1 LREAEAIEQFS
12 DAMRAAGLVPPE
24 ISASDKVYRFSTNGK
39 TSDDA
44 GRCYLFLDLLGGVF
58 SHHRSGLY
66 KSWQAA
72 TEHKAFMRLVIC
84 ADDDRWTQ
92 GNPGITEAAE
102 VASAVNAD
110 IAILRFEDL
119 SERPT
124 DFNDM
129 HQHSGLDVVRTCID
143 NAKAPAKDMNQS
155 SAGNVLNRAAA
166 NSIEA
171 EAIGACAADKR
182 ISYRRA
188 SDIQAEPI
196 PWL

>member
-1 LREAEAIEQFS
+1 
-12 DAMRAAGLVPPE
+12 
-24 ISASDKVYRFSTNGK
+24 
-39 TSDDA
+39 
-44 GRCYLFLDLLGGVF
+44 
-58 SHHRSGLY
+58 
-66 KSWQAA
+66 
-72 TEHKAFMRLVIC
+72 MRLVIC

-155 SAGNVLNRAAA
+155 SSGNALNRAAA

-196 PWL
+196 PWLWPDRIARGKVSMLAGNPGLGKSQITASMAAIASTGGLWPADRTNVNRATW